1 MGPDRAPHPL
11 DSRDDLGQRQLPD
24 IEGVA
29 RPRARDP
36 PADQSRGLVE
46 LSPARGRLRAA
57 LAAVLVQATA
67 PELALV
73 HRWARLVGRRGSA
86 GGWAPQRR
94 LRPRPP
100 AVRGWA
106 LARLVLLHRLRSQHP
121 RRFRMGANS
130 FGSHAAGR
138 VGCVAACGAEPVM
151 YPTRG
156 IDQTPNASHCD
167 YHADYPAL
175 TRDRGGRG

>member
-46 LSPARGRLRAA
+46 LSPVRGRLRAA
-57 LAAVLVQATA
+57 LAAVLVQADA

-73 HRWARLVGRRGSA
+73 HGWLDSWGGVGLLAVGLHRVGYDLDLRQYGDGHWRARFYVTGFAHSILGGSA
-86 GGWAPQRR
+86 WKPTAWMAVQRAAWDA
-94 LRPRPP
+94 LDH
-100 AVRGWA
+100 AVRN
-106 LARLVLLHRLRSQHP
+106 L
-121 RRFRMGANS
+121 
-130 FGSHAAGR
+130 
-138 VGCVAACGAEPVM
+138 
-151 YPTRG
+151 
-156 IDQTPNASHCD
+156 
-167 YHADYPAL
+167 
-175 TRDRGGRG
+175 